1 MGMNVRDRPAELRS
15 LQTLSLSIDEAVL
28 RLSHSPSDRP
38 AWPLA
43 GNILI
48 AAARALL
55 MATRGGVETPLEV
68 LALCTRNIFE
78 LWLRIQ
84 YIAANELNCQ
94 SWRNEALTDQLQV
107 YEAILTLAGTDELKP
122 LISAEIER
130 TRQHGANRGLAEGQ
144 KLTSTAG
151 IAKATGNFYEYEAFY
166 KLYSKLVHPTSWSVN
181 WPNAVSSDMYGF
193 ALAVNAQRYGW
204 GILKTVEAEFGVQAE
219 SCYEA
224 ALETMRAQGL
234 SEPASTA
241 TGAAPVGRNV
251 ARVTSPSIGRN
262 TPCFCGSGKKYKRCC
277 GGSTV
282 H

>member
-1 MGMNVRDRPAELRS
+1 MGMSVRDRPAELRS
-15 LQTLSLSIDEAVL
+15 LQTLSLSIDEAVM

-48 AAARALL
+48 ATARALS
-55 MATRGGVETPLEV
+55 MATSGGVETPLEV

-84 YIAANELNCQ
+84 YIAASELNCQ

-130 TRQHGANRGLAEGQ
+130 ARQHGANRGLAEGQ
-144 KLTSTAG
+144 KLMSTAG
-151 IAKATGNFYEYEAFY
+151 IAKATGNFAEYEAFY
-166 KLYSKLVHPTSWSVN
+166 KLYSKIVHPTSWSVN

-204 GILKTVEAEFGVQAE
+204 GILKAVEAEFGVQAE

-224 ALETMRAQGL
+224 ALEMMRAQGL
-234 SEPASTA
+234 SEPTSPA
-241 TGAAPVGRNV
+241 TGSVPVGRNA

-277 GGSTV
+277 GGATI